1 MTFVTSELHDIMRV
15 LMLINF
21 RDKCECDQEEL
32 RVRVQQFL
40 KCQSCVEKEDFD
52 YSLKALVS
60 EGLVVINGNKIE
72 LTERGTLLC
81 TELKKTLFKKEP
93 ILEIVVGIT
102 DGSITGL
109 VVILSALLSGL
120 AKQTTIFA
128 AALTL
133 TAVSLTGFSSI
144 FLGGKTEDIADL
156 ISLKTLM
163 ENGFYDISDNRVRD
177 KSLSLIKNLFS
188 VLHNEINRA
197 SITAASISAA
207 TALASGLVP
216 ILLFLELPEPIGAVI
231 SLAFVAVIVL
241 LFLVRY
247 RYRKTQ
253 THWQIILLETLGII
267 AVSVVISLLLG
278 TLKG

>member
-15 LMLINF
+15 LILINF
-21 RDKCECDQEEL
+21 GGKCECSQEEL
-32 RVRVQQFL
+32 RSRVQKFL

-52 YSLKALVS
+52 YSLNELVS
-60 EGLVVINGNKIE
+60 EGLLVIKGDKID
-72 LTERGTLLC
+72 LTERGTLLSN
-81 TELKKTLFKKEP
+81 ELQRTLFRKEP
-93 ILEIVVGIT
+93 ILEIVVGLT

-109 VVILSALLSGL
+109 VVIISALLSGL
-120 AKQTTIFA
+120 AKSTTIFA

-163 ENGFYDISDNRVRD
+163 EHGFYGVPEGRMRD
-177 KSLSLIKNLFS
+177 KSLSLIKNLFA
-188 VLHNEINRA
+188 VLHREINYA
-197 SITAASISAA
+197 SIKAASISAA
-207 TALASGLVP
+207 TSLLSGLVP
-216 ILLFLELPEPIGAVI
+216 IVLFLELPEPIGAVI
-231 SLAFVAVIVL
+231 SLAFVGLTIL

-247 RYRKTQ
+247 QYRKTQ
-253 THWQIILLETLGII
+253 VHWQIILLETLGII

-278 TLKG
+278 TLRG